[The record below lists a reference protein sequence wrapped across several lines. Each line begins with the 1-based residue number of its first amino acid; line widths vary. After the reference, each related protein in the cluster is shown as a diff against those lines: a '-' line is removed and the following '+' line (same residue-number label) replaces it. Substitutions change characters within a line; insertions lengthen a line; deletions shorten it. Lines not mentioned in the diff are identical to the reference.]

1 MSETGGGMR
10 RSSSSGAARSAWGW
24 PSSSASATSAA
35 TWSSAT
41 PSRSRSPRARTS
53 PSGRM
58 EHFHFW
64 GVEKAV
70 RAARTI
76 PPEYGIGGLTAYRT
90 LLGPYSYDWMP
101 REVVRPFY
109 FTDNERL
116 PQYATEAAL
125 RRRAAELACVRTL
138 YGWNAEDVRQD
149 DGGVD
154 VVITQREGGG
164 RRTLRAT
171 IRGGLRRQPLDDPGL
186 RRHHAEPVRPRPADG
201 AAGVPLAGPA
211 QAAGALPRQVLL
223 QRAATRRSRAT
234 GSSSA
239 ASISAARGSSTRR
252 FPPAPRATTS
262 TSAAFSPRRPAPTFD
277 VELEHIGFWELR
289 FAMADACR
297 SGRIFIAGDAAH
309 SHPPYG
315 AYGVN
320 TGLEDARNLGWK
332 LAAALEGWAGP
343 GLLDS
348 YDAERRPVFCS
359 TSRDFIEKAIAA
371 DRAFLAAFDPARD
384 KAAFER
390 AWSARGSGAPREV
403 RAFEPN
409 YEGSPIVCGRPW
421 SRLQRRRLPR
431 LRRPRRPPSGAA
443 AAVLRPQRLRGARQR
458 LHIALLR
465 RRRHR
470 LPRLHRRRRPA
481 QRPAEDRTGQPRSRP
496 RPLRGRLRAGAP
508 RPLRRLGRGCSLPE
522 PRANPA
528 QSRRRYAAP
537 GTSACLSTRA

>member
-1 MSETGGGMR
+1 MSEPAGDAQVVIVGGGPVGMGLAIELGQR
-10 RSSSSGAARSAWGW
+10 GI
-24 PSSSASATSAA
+24 ATTVIERYAEPQPIPKGQNL
-35 TWSSAT
+35 TQ
-41 PSRSRSPRARTS
+41 RT
-53 PSGRM
+53 M

-76 PPEYGIGGLTAYRT
+76 PPAYGIGGLTAYRT

-138 YGWNAEDVRQD
+138 YGWNAEDIRQD

-164 RRTLRAT
+164 RRTLRAQYVAGCDGSRST
-171 IRGGLRRQPLDDPGL
+171 TRACAGITQSLSDHDRLMVLLVFRSLGLHKLLERFPGKSFYSVLDPALEGYWKFFGRVDLGSTWFFHAPVPAGTTRDNFDFRRLL
-186 RRHHAEPVRPRPADG
+186 AE
-201 AAGVPLAGPA
+201 
-211 QAAGALPRQVLL
+211 AAGAD
-223 QRAATRRSRAT
+223 
-234 GSSSA
+234 
-239 ASISAARGSSTRR
+239 
-252 FPPAPRATTS
+252 
-262 TSAAFSPRRPAPTFD
+262 FD

-320 TGLEDARNLGWK
+320 TGLEDVRNLGWK
-332 LAAALEGWAGP
+332 LAAALDGWAGP

-384 KAAFER
+384 KPAFER
-390 AWSARGSGAPREV
+390 AWSARGSGAPSEV
-403 RAFEPN
+403 RAFEPS
-409 YEGSPIVCGRPW
+409 YEGSPIVSGTPGAVCSAVGSHAFAARAGHHLAPQPLSS
-421 SRLQRRRLPR
+421 SRNVFEELGNGFTLLCFDDDDTACRAFT
-431 LRRPRRPPSGAA
+431 AA
-443 AAVLRPQRLRGARQR
+443 ADQLNVPLKIVRDSHAAARDRYEAAYVLVRPDHFVAW
-458 LHIALLR
+458 
-465 RRRHR
+465 
-470 LPRLHRRRRPA
+470 
-481 QRPAEDRTGQPRSRP
+481 
-496 RPLRGRLRAGAP
+496 AGDAP
-508 RPLRRLGRGCSLPE
+508 SPNPE
-522 PRANPA
+522 PILRKAVGATPPPA
-528 QSRRRYAAP
+528 PAP
-537 GTSACLSTRA
+537 A